1 MPEYEFEETKL
12 RCPKCEK
19 GKVRLV
25 ISRKEGKE
33 YKFFRCSEYDC
44 DWNGGFYNQDNNK
57 IDIID
62 NCPSCDGILYVRNG
76 KKGPF
81 LGCSHFPKCKQ
92 TRDLTDEE
100 AKLLESKTEKNL
112 DNFVEE
118 SKDSPQEKDADLN
131 DASHQIFQGN
141 CSQDIGK
148 GHLIQPRPEFS
159 YFFQSR
165 PVTFH
170 SCRTWFRKDNRNGFE
185 NIEIYFRR

>member
-118 SKDSPQEKDADLN
+118 SKDSPQEKEVV
-131 DASHQIFQGN
+131 SKH
-141 CSQDIGK
+141 
-148 GHLIQPRPEFS
+148 
-159 YFFQSR
+159 
-165 PVTFH
+165 
-170 SCRTWFRKDNRNGFE
+170 
-185 NIEIYFRR
+185 

>member
-92 TRDLTDEE
+92 TRDASGDFL
-100 AKLLESKTEKNL
+100 
-112 DNFVEE
+112 V
-118 SKDSPQEKDADLN
+118 DLIHHILSAGSLH
-131 DASHQIFQGN
+131 DHLFP
-141 CSQDIGK
+141 QDI
-148 GHLIQPRPEFS
+148 
-159 YFFQSR
+159 
-165 PVTFH
+165 T
-170 SCRTWFRKDNRNGFE
+170 GFE
-185 NIEIYFRR
+185 EIPHQCRINHVLDFMRLCL